1 MKTLSNLS
9 DIDDF
14 IAQNR
19 LAVLYVSAPKC
30 GVCTVMKPK
39 IRAVID
45 EFDGVASG
53 AVGIEAVPEIASF
66 YHILTAPAVL
76 IFADGKEIWRGAR
89 FIDVMDFENTLAQ
102 YHLTMQYS

>member
-1 MKTLSNLS
+1 MQTLSTLVQMQ
-9 DIDDF
+9 DF

-19 LAVLYVSAPKC
+19 LVVLYVSAPKC

-53 AVGIEAVPEIASF
+53 AVGIETVPQMASF

-76 IFADGKEIWRGAR
+76 IFADGKEVWRGAR
-89 FIDVMDFENTLAQ
+89 FIDVVDFENALAYAEQ
-102 YHLTMQYS
+102 SYQD

>member
-19 LAVLYVSAPKC
+19 LAVLYISAPKC

-39 IRAVID
+39 INEIIND
-45 EFDGVASG
+45 FDNVASG
-53 AVGIEAVPEIASF
+53 VVGIDEVPTLASS
-66 YHILTAPAVL
+66 YHILTAPALLV
-76 IFADGKEIWRGAR
+76 FADGKEAWRGAR
-89 FIDVMDFENTLAQ
+89 FIDVADFENTLAQ
-102 YHLTMQYS
+102 YTLHLD